1 MNPNVTIRRQK
12 RKSLAMRITPR
23 GIEVLIP
30 EQLDEDS
37 VRVQDFIRV
46 GLEKLPQ
53 KSVMPVSQ
61 VLSREDILDMVYRW
75 SEKLGVQV
83 NRVQLR
89 DMTTKWASCSTSGYL
104 TLSTDILRLSRELA
118 EYIILHELV
127 HLKIPRHG
135 KAFKL
140 LMGSYMPDWEKR
152 HRQLG
157 GEIEL

>member
-12 RKSLAMRITPR
+12 RKSLAMRVTPH

-30 EQLDEDS
+30 HQLSEDS
-37 VRVQDFIRV
+37 DRLQKFIRS
-46 GLEKLPQ
+46 GLERLP
-53 KSVMPVSQ
+53 KESAISASQ
-61 VLSREDILDMVYRW
+61 ALSREDILDIVSRW
-75 SEKLGVQV
+75 GEKLGVQV

-89 DMTTKWASCSTSGYL
+89 GMTTKWASCSTSGYL
-104 TLSTDILRLSRELA
+104 TLSTDVLRLSRELA

-140 LMGSYMPDWEKR
+140 LMGSYMPDWE
-152 HRQLG
+152 
-157 GEIEL
+157 E